1 MLAGRLVRILSQL
14 HTLKLMFLL
23 SCEDTLGIQFPPPK
37 NDGYGYNLVLRFLRF
52 YSSVCVQYNT
62 QKWKRSHKA
71 TTNWIIVSP
80 LLVKDAIACGAG
92 GFFHYSLRM

>member
-37 NDGYGYNLVLRFLRF
+37 NDGYVDE
-52 YSSVCVQYNT
+52 
-62 QKWKRSHKA
+62 
-71 TTNWIIVSP
+71 WI
-80 LLVKDAIACGAG
+80 
-92 GFFHYSLRM
+92 